1 MSTVK
6 RAVKRERFEPA
17 RMRARKRSSRALPG
31 KITIARPLTD
41 LSRATQRP
49 NVGHARGDQFWPA
62 VCQFPAQITH
72 KSVKGDRS
80 KKKEKKKENSRL
92 SEYKA
97 HSSMGILFIY
107 LSILSFTEKVHALV
121 RKLGSDS
128 VKAHHLQRLHIRRF
142 LTAVF
147 SLARFIYRLGP
158 RGLRVC
164 AHVKY
169 ENKN

>member
-1 MSTVK
+1 MSVSN
-6 RAVKRERFEPA
+6 RRECE
-17 RMRARKRSSRALPG
+17 
-31 KITIARPLTD
+31 
-41 LSRATQRP
+41 
-49 NVGHARGDQFWPA
+49 HARGPRGLYQEKSLLPDRLQTSHVQRRGQTSGMREGINSGRLCA
-62 VCQFPAQITH
+62 NFPLKITH

-80 KKKEKKKENSRL
+80 KKKEKKMENSRL

-147 SLARFIYRLGP
+147 SLARFICQLGP
-158 RGLRVC
+158 RGLHAC

>member
-1 MSTVK
+1 MEGSRVGGSTAP
-6 RAVKRERFEPA
+6 RWA
-17 RMRARKRSSRALPG
+17 
-31 KITIARPLTD
+31 
-41 LSRATQRP
+41 
-49 NVGHARGDQFWPA
+49 HA
-62 VCQFPAQITH
+62 
-72 KSVKGDRS
+72 
-80 KKKEKKKENSRL
+80 
-92 SEYKA
+92 
-97 HSSMGILFIY
+97 

-158 RGLRVC
+158 RGLHTC